1 MFDYTKTAVNKIVAD
16 FKKFFHRFSVC
27 AQIVYIAYL
36 IYALFANTELWI
48 INTIL
53 LVISVAYFIFFLIA
67 TAKDADKKL
76 KKRVKTIFTRCKQ
89 VIKLFTLGVMLYGI
103 WQTST
108 HVDPLSV
115 ILTALMIVGWV
126 LQILFE
132 VIFTFFLNKVNF
144 VWEAV
149 QADREEITKP
159 VKNIGNF
166 FKRITGKEIEEEKEP
181 TKNRLLLDDMVE
193 EYREKKSEEKNA
205 KKRAKKQAKLEEKI
219 AKKQAKKKNKRVPAP
234 IEELASAEDEK

>member
-166 FKRITGKEIEEEKEP
+166 FKRITGKELEEEKEP
-181 TKNRLLLDDMVE
+181 TKNRLLLDGMVE

>member
-181 TKNRLLLDDMVE
+181 TKNRLLLDGMVE

>member
-89 VIKLFTLGVMLYGI
+89 VIKLFTLG
-103 WQTST
+103 
-108 HVDPLSV
+108 HC
-115 ILTALMIVGWV
+115 
-126 LQILFE
+126 
-132 VIFTFFLNKVNF
+132 
-144 VWEAV
+144 
-149 QADREEITKP
+149 
-159 VKNIGNF
+159 VKI
-166 FKRITGKEIEEEKEP
+166 
-181 TKNRLLLDDMVE
+181 RL
-193 EYREKKSEEKNA
+193 A
-205 KKRAKKQAKLEEKI
+205 
-219 AKKQAKKKNKRVPAP
+219 
-234 IEELASAEDEK
+234 ASALYHFTYGLCHFIFSL

>member
-67 TAKDADKKL
+67 TAKDANKKL

-181 TKNRLLLDDMVE
+181 TKNRLLLDGMVE
-193 EYREKKSEEKNA
+193 EYREKKSEEKDA

>member
-181 TKNRLLLDDMVE
+181 TKNRLLLDGMVE

-205 KKRAKKQAKLEEKI
+205 KKQAKKQAKLEEKI

>member
-89 VIKLFTLGVMLYGI
+89 VIKLFTLGIMLYGI

-181 TKNRLLLDDMVE
+181 TKNRLLLDGMVE

>member
-89 VIKLFTLGVMLYGI
+89 IIKLFTLGVMLYGI

-181 TKNRLLLDDMVE
+181 TKNRLLLDGMVE
-193 EYREKKSEEKNA
+193 EYREKKSEEKDA

-234 IEELASAEDEK
+234 VEELASAEDEK

>member
-181 TKNRLLLDDMVE
+181 TKNRLLLDGMVE
-193 EYREKKSEEKNA
+193 EYREKKSEERNA

>member
-181 TKNRLLLDDMVE
+181 TKNRLLLDGMVE

-205 KKRAKKQAKLEEKI
+205 KKQAKKQAKLEEKI

-234 IEELASAEDEK
+234 IEELASAEDEQ

>member
-181 TKNRLLLDDMVE
+181 TKNRLLLDGMVE

-205 KKRAKKQAKLEEKI
+205 KKREKKQAKLEEKI

>member
-181 TKNRLLLDDMVE
+181 TKNRILLDGMVE